1 VAGIGH
7 IDLSVMGPGFA
18 TRKSY
23 PLQTRI
29 GWGPV
34 TRTVTGA
41 QAPGETYSPTPD
53 LLNGLSAGTVSIT
66 VSYSPFRGFDPGP
79 IADTLNR
86 YPYGCT
92 EQQVSTAW
100 PLLYAAE
107 LASDPRARRVT
118 PGLIEAVSKLLDRQ
132 SIDGA
137 FGLWRPGEARPTAGS
152 APMRSIS
159 RWPHAPKAFPCPTR
173 R

>member
-1 VAGIGH
+1 
-7 IDLSVMGPGFA
+7 MGPGFA